1 MFVHEVPF
9 DVEWIV
15 TQRGHSSQRR
25 AQPVTPEKL
34 LGSALSVGSK
44 YYNSGMPDSLRRKA
58 VVEGLTKLFTKLKA
72 SLRLGHRSSGS
83 PLPLLALA
91 AILLLTNPWFGLID
105 DEAYQVGSAAQPV
118 AIVATQ
124 FKTEAPQLHPPLPDI
139 LLHIW
144 LALTGNSLLLLRVPS
159 ILFFTLGI
167 WVSSRAADKAA
178 GPSAARATIVLSV
191 LWPYGFHFG
200 RYAVWLPFCFFLL
213 ACVTYTYL
221 CWLQQPTSKRLAWFV
236 ISALA
241 LLYTNFVGGAFL
253 AVLGVDLMFRR
264 EFHWRAQWLRL
275 ASVVALLVVACA
287 PLWPQFFRLLK
298 IHPPAISA
306 SALLT
311 PLYSLYVL
319 VASESIAP
327 WVLPLSIT
335 LALSMI
341 CCGLMILLKAPRF
354 ARVLFA
360 STLLLVFALA
370 LSGEINQKRVMPLGA
385 WLLISAG
392 IALATTPPQ
401 FRRFL
406 IVGLTVIGAISW
418 FGIATRRFYPTSR
431 SLEPWQQIAQ
441 VAASSVLSNQIVIGS
456 HPVFLFYLTRDLMT
470 AGGISPNHFRGNYAE
485 QLQYPRVYNTAGWI
499 NAGHPTSAH
508 MLFVD
513 TMYGTD
519 FRNTT
524 AVSAW
529 LDQHC
534 RRENTDKLVTNPE
547 YELKG
552 RLFGPGEAS
561 PWRIEVRR
569 YACSL

>member
-1 MFVHEVPF
+1 
-9 DVEWIV
+9 
-15 TQRGHSSQRR
+15 
-25 AQPVTPEKL
+25 
-34 LGSALSVGSK
+34 
-44 YYNSGMPDSLRRKA
+44 LRYA
-58 VVEGLTKLFTKLKA
+58 KLKS
-72 SLRLGHRSSGS
+72 SLRLGHPLSGS
-83 PLPLLALA
+83 ILPLLALA
-91 AILLLTNPWFGLID
+91 ATLLLTNPWFGMID
-105 DEAYQVGSAAQPV
+105 DEAYQVGSAAQPI

-139 LLHIW
+139 LLHTW

-159 ILFFTLGI
+159 ILFFTVGI
-167 WVSSRAADKAA
+167 WVSSCTAEKAA
-178 GPSAARATIVLSV
+178 GPAAARATIVLSV

-200 RYAVWLPFCFFLL
+200 RYAVWLPFCFLLL

-221 CWLQQPTSKRLAWFV
+221 CWLQQPTSKHLSWFV

-241 LLYTNFVGGAFL
+241 LLYTNFVGWAFL
-253 AVLGVDLMFRR
+253 AALGVDLMFRR
-264 EFHWRAQWLRL
+264 EFQWRAHRIQL
-275 ASVVALLVVACA
+275 ASIVALLVTAYA
-287 PLWPQFFRLLK
+287 PVWRQFFRLFK

-306 SALLT
+306 TALLT
-311 PLYSLYVL
+311 SLYSLYVL

-327 WVLPLSIT
+327 WVLLLSIPLT
-335 LALSMI
+335 LSMV
-341 CCGLMILLKAPRF
+341 CCGLTILLKAPRF
-354 ARVLFA
+354 ARMLFA
-360 STLLLVFALA
+360 FTLFLVLALA

-385 WLLISAG
+385 WLLMSAG
-392 IALATTPPQ
+392 IASAATSPRW
-401 FRRFL
+401 RRSL
-406 IVGLTVIGAISW
+406 IVGFTIIGVISW
-418 FGIATRRFYPTSR
+418 FGILSRRFYPTPR

-441 VAASSVLSNQIVIGS
+441 VAADSVLSQQIVIGS

-470 AGGISPNHFRGNYAE
+470 VEGVSAKHFRGNYGE
-485 QLQYPRVYNTAGWI
+485 QVQHPRVYQTVGWI

-519 FRNTT
+519 FRNAT

-534 RRENTDKLVTNPE
+534 QRENTDRLVRNPE

-552 RLFGPGEAS
+552 RLFGPAEAS

-569 YACSL
+569 YACSP